1 MSAPMLIMVALIGV
15 LLLVVIALSYRL
27 WKLRQVGGTAA
38 ILRDFPA
45 VGGHGW
51 RHGVMRYH
59 GGEAGF
65 YRLSSLRWWPDRRL
79 SRRGLEIVSRRAPRG
94 DEFDI
99 MTDEIVVLELRDTS
113 PERRRGYEVAL
124 DRGALTA
131 FLSWL
136 ESRPSPRAR
145 RRTFNRFAGPPGCH
159 NTSPSGLATRDRM
172 KSRSDSR
179 LRYLAGSTLTE
190 SGWDSTASHAERS
203 ARRATVRAT
212 CRKC

>member
-1 MSAPMLIMVALIGV
+1 MSASMLFMVALV
-15 LLLVVIALSYRL
+15 CVLLVVVVALFYRL

-38 ILRDFPA
+38 ILRDVPA

-51 RHGVMRYH
+51 RHGVMRYR

-65 YRLSSLRWWPDRRL
+65 YRLSSFRWWPDRTL

-99 MTDEIVVLELRDTS
+99 MTEQIVILELRDVG
-113 PERRRGYEVAL
+113 PDRGRDYEIAL

-131 FLSWL
+131 FTSWL

-145 RRTFNRFAGPPGCH
+145 RRT
-159 NTSPSGLATRDRM
+159 
-172 KSRSDSR
+172 
-179 LRYLAGSTLTE
+179 Y
-190 SGWDSTASHAERS
+190 
-203 ARRATVRAT
+203 
-212 CRKC
+212 

>member
-1 MSAPMLIMVALIGV
+1 MSAPMVIMAVLVAV
-15 LLLVVIALSYRL
+15 LLLAVLALSYRL
-27 WKLRQVGGTAA
+27 WKLRQGGTAA
-38 ILRDFPA
+38 ILRDIPA

-51 RHGVMRYH
+51 RHGVIRYR

-65 YRLSSLRWWPDRRL
+65 YRLSSLRLWPDRRL

-99 MTDEIVVLELRDTS
+99 MTAEIVILELRDTG
-113 PERRRGYEVAL
+113 PDRGRGYEMAL

-145 RRTFNRFAGPPGCH
+145 RRTI
-159 NTSPSGLATRDRM
+159 
-172 KSRSDSR
+172 
-179 LRYLAGSTLTE
+179 
-190 SGWDSTASHAERS
+190 
-203 ARRATVRAT
+203 
-212 CRKC
+212 

>member
-1 MSAPMLIMVALIGV
+1 MSASMMVMVALVGV
-15 LLLVVIALSYRL
+15 LLFVVLALGCRL

-38 ILRDFPA
+38 ILRDAPA
-45 VGGHGW
+45 VGGYGW
-51 RHGVMRYH
+51 RHGVMRYR
-59 GGEAGF
+59 GEEAAF

-79 SRRGLEIVSRRAPRG
+79 SRCGLEVVARRPPRG

-136 ESRPSPRAR
+136 ESRPSPSTR
-145 RRTFNRFAGPPGCH
+145 RRTF
-159 NTSPSGLATRDRM
+159 
-172 KSRSDSR
+172 
-179 LRYLAGSTLTE
+179 
-190 SGWDSTASHAERS
+190 
-203 ARRATVRAT
+203 
-212 CRKC
+212 